1 MGEIELLVGG
11 VSGMSL
17 GGRSGRSRRL
27 VANCKAFC
35 WVGEVGVALLVL
47 LSWMRSLAKLKAC
60 SCDGEMELFIV
71 LLSLMFLQML

>member
-35 WVGEVGVALLVL
+35 WVGEVDVALLVL
-47 LSWMRSLAKLKAC
+47 LTIVDEITGKTQ
-60 SCDGEMELFIV
+60 GLF
-71 LLSLMFLQML
+71 L